1 MKTLKLLSA
10 LVAVGIVGS
19 PAAAQMT
26 NSMGNM
32 GSAPMAKG
40 TMPSKMPMHQMM
52 GPKMKMCHKMTHRQ
66 MMHNRQCMRMMKQHR
81 IMNHHM

>member
-1 MKTLKLLSA
+1 MKTLKLLAA

-32 GSAPMAKG
+32 GSAPMANG
-40 TMPSKMPMHQMM
+40 TMDKKMPMHHMM
-52 GPKMKMCHKMTHRQ
+52 GSKMKMCHKIQ
-66 MMHNRQCMRMMKQHR
+66 IKQ
-81 IMNHHM
+81 